1 MRHPIQRQL
10 LIPLL
15 TAQLTVVI
23 GIAFGAVWVN
33 IARTTAELDA
43 RRNEVVAVLQN
54 ARFPLSGTVL
64 EQMSHLSGH
73 HFIVWNPG
81 RDTFAESS
89 LGLSPQDLD
98 QAEPQLRAALRTGS
112 PLQTLMLPQG
122 EFFVVA
128 TQSAGQPN
136 DVVLVLTS
144 QASVAAARWDA
155 IWPPLAIG
163 GGTLLLLIPWLL
175 AVTRGWSR
183 RIGAIQQQVAEIAR
197 GNPVAP
203 EPLSPR
209 HDELSAL
216 MADIAT
222 MDARLRELQ
231 QENLQ
236 LERERLVAQLAAG
249 FAHQFRNAAAGVSL
263 ALQLHVSRC
272 QSPRDGSLDVALK
285 QLALLEAE
293 VRGILS
299 LGRKTQS
306 PHEPLLADSLLDDAV
321 DLISPSLKHHGIRVD
336 REPDATHSRVM
347 GARDSLLAAL
357 LNLLLNAIDAAGPQ
371 GTVQLDIATNETS
384 AAFVVRDNGR
394 GPPPEIA
401 SRLAEPFVTSKPD
414 GVGLGLAIVT
424 EVARAHGGHLDW
436 RRDGDWTTMELW
448 IPRATLN

>member
-1 MRHPIQRQL
+1 MRHPIQHQL
-10 LIPLL
+10 LVPLL

-43 RRNEVVAVLQN
+43 RRNEVVAVLQD
-54 ARFPLSGTVL
+54 ARFPLTGPVL
-64 EQMSHLSGH
+64 EQMSRLSGH
-73 HFIVWNPG
+73 HFIVWNPD
-81 RDTFAESS
+81 RDTFTESS
-89 LGLSPQDLD
+89 LRLSGEAIDR
-98 QAEPQLRAALRTGS
+98 AAPQLRQALRTGGH
-112 PLQTLMLPQG
+112 LDAVTLPQG
-122 EFFVVA
+122 DFSVIA
-128 TQSAGQPN
+128 AQSAGQPN

-144 QASVAAARWDA
+144 HATIAAARWDA

-183 RIGAIQQQVAEIAR
+183 RIGAIQRQVAEIAR
-197 GNPVAP
+197 GNPVSP

-222 MDARLRELQ
+222 MDTRLRELQ

-272 QSPRDGSLDVALK
+272 QSPHDGSLDVALK

-306 PHEPLLADSLLDDAV
+306 PYEPLLADSLLDEAV
-321 DLISPSLKHHGIRVD
+321 DLVSPSLRHHGIRVQ
-336 REPDATHSRVM
+336 REPDSTRSRVM
-347 GARDSLLAAL
+347 GARDSLLAAV
-357 LNLLLNAIDAAGPQ
+357 LNLLLNAVDAAGPH
-371 GTVQLDIATNETS
+371 GTLQLTVIANETS
-384 AAFVVRDNGR
+384 AAIVVRDNGR

-424 EVARAHGGHLDW
+424 EVARAHGGRLDW

-448 IPRATLN
+448 IPRAQSD

>member
-10 LIPLL
+10 LVPLL

-33 IARTTAELDA
+33 IARTTAELDE
-43 RRNEVVAVLQN
+43 RRNEVVAVLQD

-64 EQMSHLSGH
+64 EQMSRLSGH
-73 HFIVWNPG
+73 HFIVWNPD
-81 RDTFAESS
+81 RDTFSESS
-89 LGLSPQDLD
+89 LGLLPEDLD
-98 QAEPQLRAALRTGS
+98 QAEPQLRDALRTGS

-122 EFFVVA
+122 EFFVVT

-175 AVTRGWSR
+175 AVTRGWSL

-197 GNPVAP
+197 GNPVSP
-203 EPLSPR
+203 EPVSPT

-222 MDARLRELQ
+222 MDTRLRELQ

-272 QSPRDGSLDVALK
+272 QSPHDGSLDVALK

-306 PHEPLLADSLLDDAV
+306 PYEPLLADTLLDDAV
-321 DLISPSLKHHGIRVD
+321 DLISPSLGHHGICVD
-336 REPDATHSRVM
+336 REPDPTRSRVM
-347 GARDSLLAAL
+347 AARDSLLAAL
-357 LNLLLNAIDAAGPQ
+357 LNLLLNAIDAAGPR
-371 GTVQLDIATNETS
+371 GTLQLAIATNETS

-436 RRDGDWTTMELW
+436 RRDSNWTTMELW
-448 IPRATLN
+448 IPRAQGD